1 LKILRNKYIKIA
13 VRVTAAVIAHVGKL
27 KFSMVEPIQFGSK
40 LKQLSLVG
48 FHFPFSKAILVVML
62 I

>member
-40 LKQLSLVG
+40 LKQLFGLLVG
-48 FHFPFSKAILVVML
+48 FHSPKLMVML